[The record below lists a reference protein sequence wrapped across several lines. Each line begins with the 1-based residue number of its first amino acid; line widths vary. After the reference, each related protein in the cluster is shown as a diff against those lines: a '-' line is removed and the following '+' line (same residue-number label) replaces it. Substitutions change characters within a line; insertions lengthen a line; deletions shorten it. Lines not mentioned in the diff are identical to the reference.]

1 MLLESEEK
9 INKLLETV
17 FNMKKPFYRKTGLVI
32 AILSV
37 AFSLSACGQE
47 PLGNVVYPTSNNI
60 PSEAPII
67 EEHSNVPAPVEME
80 PSPIPPPAEHEPQ
93 LPPPPPPPAPE
104 NFNPIH
110 ADIESRFP
118 NNAIVEVD
126 ACDLSGDR
134 IPNAKVDIGYDFR
147 EYWGYTNEFGQLVE
161 VYAQEIIPQL
171 KEEEN
176 SKGRYCKDE
185 AKVPGTENKSFD
197 EGHVIADSLG
207 GVSNAYNITPQDS
220 YLNRHGA
227 QRKMEKSIDEA
238 KGARDFHMI
247 ITYPDTST
255 QTPNGYKV
263 SFTFPDGRTQQL
275 AFPNVSDK

>member
-1 MLLESEEK
+1 MKRK
-9 INKLLETV
+9 IKKVWRLFSMNKNLYHKMGTIVAMFSL
-17 FNMKKPFYRKTGLVI
+17 
-32 AILSV
+32 
-37 AFSLSACGQE
+37 AFSLTACGQE
-47 PLGNVVYPTSNNI
+47 PLGTVVYPTANNT
-60 PSEAPII
+60 PSEPPVIDEQPVEPPVVEQPAPVPPVAP
-67 EEHSNVPAPVEME
+67 EPAPAPPPVPAPEN
-80 PSPIPPPAEHEPQ
+80 I
-93 LPPPPPPPAPE
+93 PPAPE
-104 NFNPIH
+104 NINSIQ
-110 ADIESRFP
+110 AEIDSRYP
-118 NNAIVEVD
+118 NNIVVTVD

-134 IPNAKVDIGYDFR
+134 TPNAKVDIGYDFR

-185 AKVPGTENKSFD
+185 AKVPGTENKNFD

-220 YLNRHGA
+220 YLNRHGT

-247 ITYPDTST
+247 ITYPDTET

-263 SFTFPDGRTQQL
+263 SFTFPDGNNQQL